1 MSDNHK
7 HKPAAPLWSRDFT
20 IITVGSIIS
29 MLGSTISGFALGL
42 MVLDYTG
49 STFYYALFVF
59 LFTLPS
65 IVMPLI
71 AGPYLDKYSRKRTIY
86 TLDFISSA
94 IYLFFA
100 SSLIFGFFNFPLLAA
115 GTFII
120 GAINSVYRV
129 AYTSFY
135 PLLIPEGNYQKAY
148 SIASILEVMT
158 AFAVP
163 LSKLLYDKIG
173 LAPLLIANAV
183 TYFLAACME
192 TQIKHVETYNEE
204 RKDEAYGIKKYL
216 SDFKDGLHYLIEE
229 KGLLAITT
237 HFTVISVLG
246 GVGSVLLLPYF
257 KNTFENGEYLYM
269 IIGGASMVGRLLGG
283 SLYYK
288 FKLPASRKFTIALIA
303 YVISAMGEGIILFLP
318 FKVMAIVYFIS
329 GLLSVTSYNIRI
341 ASTQGYVPDMKKG
354 RFNGTFEMLN
364 TSGALIGEI
373 IAGALSIFTGER
385 ILMLIFGIL
394 TAASAIIV
402 IGGSKRHVSK
412 IYNRTA

>member
-1 MSDNHK
+1 MGENQT
-7 HKPAAPLWSRDFT
+7 KPASKLWTRDFT

-86 TLDFISSA
+86 TLDFISSSL
-94 IYLFFA
+94 YLFFA
-100 SSLIFGFFNFPLLAA
+100 MSLIFGFFNFPLLAA

-163 LSKLLYDKIG
+163 LSKFLYDEIG

-183 TYFLAACME
+183 TYFCAAVME
-192 TQIKHVETYNEE
+192 TRIKHVETYSEA
-204 RKDEAYGIKKYL
+204 RQDEAYGIRKYL
-216 SDFKDGLHYLIEE
+216 NDFKDGMKYLISE

-246 GVGSVLLLPYF
+246 GVTSVLMLPYF
-257 KNTFENGEYLYM
+257 KNSFNNGEYLYM
-269 IIGGASMVGRLLGG
+269 LIGGASMMGRLIGG
-283 SLYYK
+283 SVYYK
-288 FKLPASRKFTIALIA
+288 FKIPASRKFMIALIA
-303 YVISAMGEGIILFLP
+303 YVVSAMGEGIILFLP
-318 FKVMAIVYFIS
+318 FKVMAIVYFVS

-341 ASTQGYVPDMKKG
+341 ASTQGYVPHEKKG

-373 IAGALSIFTGER
+373 IAGALSVFTGER
-385 ILMLIFGIL
+385 TLMLIFGVL
-394 TAASAIIV
+394 TAVSAIVV
-402 IGGSKRHVSK
+402 IGGNRKHVSK

>member
-1 MSDNHK
+1 MSENQI
-7 HKPAAPLWSRDFT
+7 KPASRLWTRDFT

-65 IVMPLI
+65 VIMPLI

-86 TLDFISSA
+86 TLDFISSSL
-94 IYLFFA
+94 YLFFA
-100 SSLIFGFFNFPLLAA
+100 ASLIFGFFNFPLLAA

-163 LSKLLYDKIG
+163 ISKFLYDKIG
-173 LAPLLIANAV
+173 LAPLLIANAI
-183 TYFLAACME
+183 TYFCAAVME
-192 TQIKHVETYNEE
+192 TQIKHVETYNEA
-204 RKDEAYGIKKYL
+204 RHDEAYGIKKYIG
-216 SDFKDGLHYLIEE
+216 DFKEGLGYLVKE

-246 GVGSVLLLPYF
+246 GVGSVVMLPYF
-257 KNTFENGEYLYM
+257 KNTFNNGEYLYM
-269 IIGGASMVGRLLGG
+269 IIGGASMMGRLLGG
-283 SLYYK
+283 SAYYK
-288 FKLPASRKFTIALIA
+288 FKIPASRKFMIALIA
-303 YVISAMGEGIILFLP
+303 YVVSAMGEGIILFLP
-318 FKVMAIVYFIS
+318 FKIMAIVYFIS

-341 ASTQGYVPDMKKG
+341 ASTQAYVPHEKKG

-373 IAGALSIFTGER
+373 IAGALSVFTGER
-385 ILMLIFGIL
+385 TLMLIFGIL
-394 TAASAIIV
+394 TATSALVV
-402 IGGSKRHVSK
+402 IGGNRKHVAK
-412 IYNRTA
+412 IYNRAA